1 MNIKL
6 IYNSEAP
13 NTKWLVWGKNIGKIF
28 FGSLMG
34 FTSFEILPFGRIN
47 KNSIISAINQLSY
60 DCIELDGNVEEK
72 WKPRSRKLPS
82 DTLRN
87 FTVEEYLLLSMMLK
101 TANVK
106 YNKKKDQFIRT

>member
-13 NTKWLVWGKNIGKIF
+13 NTKWLVWGKNIGEIF

-34 FTSFEILPFGRIN
+34 FTFPFARLN
-47 KNSIISAINQLSY
+47 KNSIIGAINQLSY
-60 DCIELDGNVEEK
+60 DCIKLDGNVEEK
-72 WKPRSRKLPS
+72 WKPRSRKLPT

-87 FTVEEYLLLSMMLK
+87 FTVEEYLLLSRMLK
-101 TANVK
+101 IANMR
-106 YNKKKDQFIRT
+106 YNKKKDEFIKVK